1 MQTQNKSTRF
11 VEYISLE
18 VLPQLH
24 SIVELEVQSQVLKTL
39 GEACM
44 NSSEVKQ
51 PNIAIENIYQKL
63 MVSMS
68 YVYTLNLLF
77 SWTTELSEK
86 QVILRNYTSV
96 GKQGPSK
103 ITS

>member
-1 MQTQNKSTRF
+1 MAELLVGGRQQMTHPTHFLWEQGPQMFLLPAPSLGVQNLYKQGWGNF
-11 VEYISLE
+11 W
-18 VLPQLH
+18 Q
-24 SIVELEVQSQVLKTL
+24 SIGKLLK
-39 GEACM
+39 
-44 NSSEVKQ
+44 
-51 PNIAIENIYQKL
+51 KL